1 MKGCEPVDAYLG
13 WLADAGF
20 VDVRCLGPTDF
31 LTSAA
36 TRGHDFVATKPRR
49 GAPAVFQLMQLA
61 GAAAVVAAVVV
72 AVHRARCSI

>member
-1 MKGCEPVDAYLG
+1 MSGCEPVEAYLG

-31 LTSAA
+31 FTSAA

-49 GAPAVFQLMQLA
+49 AASTVKLVQLA
-61 GAAAVVAAVVV
+61 GAAALVAAVVV